1 MDAFL
6 LQRFTD
12 LLEAPL
18 SSYSSRSE
26 EEECQHRQHRH
37 HHPQHHTRARARSPS
52 VGGGVSADVACC
64 RCFLGTTHPNVS
76 HLCFLQTQP
85 SPTYPRYLT
94 LLSLS
99 LSFKIKPSFH
109 FQIFRR
115 VLLSPECLSCL
126 WSLTQMNP
134 LGLEK
139 KLDCQLG
146 DRSSKR

>member
-109 FQIFRR
+109 FEIFRG
-115 VLLSPECLSCL
+115 VLFMGFVSTVCLSVYG
-126 WSLTQMNP
+126 P
-134 LGLEK
+134 
-139 KLDCQLG
+139 
-146 DRSSKR
+146 